1 MKINMDC
8 KQIRQILAS
17 DYLDNELD
25 LTSRNQVDRH
35 LEKCPACRK
44 ISEHL
49 TAITLPLRR
58 AQKQKVPP
66 GVWSRIQTE
75 LRRQKTHAARPRTAF
90 QTTLLE
96 VFLMRPAF
104 AAVAAAVILILI
116 SAAFY
121 MQTPRPAG
129 TSAGVTSV
137 PDLSSLTGDIEI
149 REQNTGF
156 DSGIEQLLL

>member
-1 MKINMDC
+1 MTLNMDC

-25 LTSRNQVDRH
+25 PMSRNQVDRH

-44 ISEHL
+44 ISENL
-49 TAITLPLRR
+49 AAIVLPLRR
-58 AQKQKVPP
+58 TQKQKVPP

-75 LRRQKTHAARPRTAF
+75 LRRQKAYAARPRTAF
-90 QTTLLE
+90 RTTLLE

-121 MQTPRPAG
+121 MQTPRPSGAP
-129 TSAGVTSV
+129 SA
-137 PDLSSLTGDIEI
+137 PDISSLTGNIEI
-149 REQNTGF
+149 SGQNTGF